1 MKPPQRDPEWPPEV
15 VEIWQNDTRE
25 MWDRD
30 VERHS
35 YNCYQNQ
42 LAFYFGLTERY
53 GAHRILDVGC
63 AQGTLALLLAERGH
77 SVVGV
82 DIRPAFLEYA
92 RSRYEHGDVT
102 FVAANLM
109 DAPDLGE
116 FDLVFANQI
125 IEHLVY
131 PAAFLRT
138 LQRYARPGGVLVVT
152 TPNHDY
158 IRSSLPSY
166 KELGDPRQH
175 EHRQFSA
182 GGGDHFFAYTEDE
195 LRDAARDAGLVVD
208 SAHYFET
215 PAISGHALV
224 RFLHPLL
231 PAAVLRSFDRVAL
244 RLAPRLLAHQ
254 LCVVLRRVE

>member
-1 MKPPQRDPEWPPEV
+1 MKPAQRDPEWPPEV

-42 LAFYFGLTERY
+42 LDFYLRLVQRY
-53 GAHRILDVGC
+53 GGGRILDVGC
-63 AQGTLALLLAERGH
+63 AQGTLAMLLAERGN

-116 FDLVFANQI
+116 FDIVFANQI

-131 PAAFLRT
+131 PVDFLRT
-138 LQRYARPGGVLVVT
+138 LQKYVRRDGLLVVT

-158 IRSSLPSY
+158 FRSSLPTY
-166 KELGDPRQH
+166 TELGDPRQH
-175 EHRQFSA
+175 EHRQFTA
-182 GGGDHFFAYTEDE
+182 GGGDHFFAYTEEE
-195 LRDAARDAGLVVD
+195 LRHAARDAGLTVD
-208 SAHYFET
+208 AVHFFES
-215 PAISGHALV
+215 PWISGHALV
-224 RFLHPLL
+224 RFLHPVL
-231 PAAVLRSFDRVAL
+231 PARLLRLLDRAAL
-244 RLAPRLLAHQ
+244 RIAPRQLAHQ
-254 LCVVLRRVE
+254 LCVVLRRSA